1 MTSIN
6 RLAQALGYVK
16 LAKQSLEPTAEFYEA
31 YALEKLNEV
40 ESALITGITDMS
52 TQATPHE
59 TLQAEIQSLKERVT
73 ALEQIEKKRMYDEAY
88 NDYLNGDL
96 DEIIE
101 SSVKEA
107 RQLTRDDIIE
117 MAKRDVA
124 ELGRSSSMTPTRILY
139 SMKVGEYNG
148 FSFSRKCYAEFIVNR
163 EKRTVVALLRGYNT
177 DRVVSRGIAKCHPDD
192 CFNAHIGRAIALR
205 RALGLEVPDEYLN
218 APQPTEVM
226 VGDIVES
233 RLLREPERY
242 TVVRTDEE
250 VDEKPN
256 RCHIESLI
264 VKNFPV
270 KTKIIDDSR
279 E

>member
-1 MTSIN
+1 MKLSIYYN
-6 RLAQALGYVK
+6 
-16 LAKQSLEPTAEFYEA
+16 
-31 YALEKLNEV
+31 EKERCV
-40 ESALITGITDMS
+40 MSMGII
-52 TQATPHE
+52 E
-59 TLQAEIQSLKERVT
+59 TLQAEIQALKERVT

-96 DEIIE
+96 DETIE
-101 SSVKEA
+101 NAVKEA
-107 RQLTRDDIIE
+107 RQLTRDDGIFRTTPERKAVARARVQAQRQKTRDDIIE

-124 ELGRSSSMTPTRILY
+124 ELGRPASQASTRILY
-139 SMKVGEYNG
+139 SVKVGKFKG
-148 FSFSRKCYAEFIVNR
+148 ASISRKCYAEFIVNR

-177 DRVVSRGIAKCHPDD
+177 GVICYRGIAKCHPDD

-205 RALGLEVPDEYLN
+205 RALGLEVPEAYLN
-218 APQPTEVM
+218 APQPTEVR
-226 VGDIVES
+226 VGDVVES
-233 RLLREPERY
+233 RFLRGPERY

-279 E
+279 EDAEQEV